1 MSIGRQFERPPKISG
16 EQAASVR
23 SALEFVISSDAF
35 AGSKQCQDFLRLL
48 VERALWGELDTLSER
63 TIGVEMFGRPADYD
77 TAKDAIVRLRATE
90 VRKRLAQYY
99 GEAII
104 PPVVRIEL
112 PPGSYVPEFHWP
124 PRTSDEDVP
133 VPPAPSV
140 PVAPA

>member
-77 TAKDAIVRLRATE
+77 TSKDAIVRLRA
-90 VRKRLAQYY
+90 
-99 GEAII
+99 
-104 PPVVRIEL
+104 
-112 PPGSYVPEFHWP
+112 PEFHWP
-124 PRTSDEDVP
+124 PRTSDEDAP

-140 PVAPA
+140 PVAPAWRHKSLLVFLAVLAVVSVGLLA